1 MYPERPRRSMER
13 GHGWAWRERQGP
25 CYIIGLE
32 PVSARPKFTLL
43 YFTLSRSALSKV
55 NARAEDVA
63 RRPRARRTQVRR
75 TGAEATRGQ
84 RASAS
89 DDTAIHDVAKATRAS
104 ASRALVLS
112 TIAHTAPDT
121 TSLLQCATQDHRH
134 ARIPC
139 RAAHRRRTPRLH
151 LWRICGRGRPVPQQR
166 ICRKELCANTA
177 AAGTAP
183 SRCRT

>member
-1 MYPERPRRSMER
+1 MGGRGRGRAEADAGGGAPGARAGARVRAGRRATRVYRWAADAWER
-13 GHGWAWRERQGP
+13 HGWGAGTRRARQRGGLCVPGAAAIDGEGTAVGLAREAQGP

-84 RASAS
+84 RAS
-89 DDTAIHDVAKATRAS
+89 DDTATRCS
-104 ASRALVLS
+104 KSYPGKCVPRARVVHHCS
-112 TIAHTAPDT
+112 
-121 TSLLQCATQDHRH
+121 HR
-134 ARIPC
+134 A
-139 RAAHRRRTPRLH
+139 
-151 LWRICGRGRPVPQQR
+151 
-166 ICRKELCANTA
+166 
-177 AAGTAP
+177 
-183 SRCRT
+183 